1 MSETSSKDKL
11 TLETELD
18 NVRERLTTAEME
30 KSELS
35 HQVKLLKDELDE
47 IESKMKSQ
55 SYQLVQ
61 AVQDLNDQKSASA
74 QIRLLAEE
82 SRNALEEHRMQLKLK
97 NDEIQRLDQHKFH
110 LEQKLRKKH
119 TLYYNR
125 LYIYY
130 EEYMMIVIMKISEY
144 PGA

>member
-18 NVRERLTTAEME
+18 NVRERLTTAEIE

-110 LEQKLRKKH
+110 LEQKLRKKR

-125 LYIYY
+125 LY

-144 PGA
+144 PRA

>member
-11 TLETELD
+11 TLETELE

-47 IESKMKSQ
+47 IEAKMKSQ

-82 SRNALEEHRMQLKLK
+82 SRNALDEHRMQLKLK

-110 LEQKLRKKH
+110 LEQKLRKRH
-119 TLYYNR
+119 TYFNITGYMR
-125 LYIYY
+125 GIYDDCYYY
-130 EEYMMIVIMKISEY
+130 EN
-144 PGA
+144 

>member
-125 LYIYY
+125 LYERNI
-130 EEYMMIVIMKISEY
+130 
-144 PGA
+144 

>member
-1 MSETSSKDKL
+1 MNEKHVSETSSKDKL
-11 TLETELD
+11 TLETELE

-47 IESKMKSQ
+47 IETKMKSQ

-82 SRNALEEHRMQLKLK
+82 SRNALDEHRMQLKLK

-110 LEQKLRKKH
+110 LEQKLRKRH
-119 TLYYNR
+119 TLI
-125 LYIYY
+125 LLKP
-130 EEYMMIVIMKISEY
+130 VI
-144 PGA
+144 

>member
-11 TLETELD
+11 TLETELE

-47 IESKMKSQ
+47 IEAKMKSQ

-82 SRNALEEHRMQLKLK
+82 SRNALDEHRMQLKLK

-119 TLYYNR
+119 TLT
-125 LYIYY
+125 LL
-130 EEYMMIVIMKISEY
+130 
-144 PGA
+144 

>member
-1 MSETSSKDKL
+1 MRIYLSLIEKHVSETTSKDKL
-11 TLETELD
+11 TLETELE

-82 SRNALEEHRMQLKLK
+82 SRNALDEHRMQLKLK

-110 LEQKLRKKH
+110 LEQKLRKRH
-119 TLYYNR
+119 TLI
-125 LYIYY
+125 LL
-130 EEYMMIVIMKISEY
+130 
-144 PGA
+144 

>member
-110 LEQKLRKKH
+110 LEQKLRKRY

-125 LYIYY
+125 LYIYDGIYDDCYY
-130 EEYMMIVIMKISEY
+130 EN
-144 PGA
+144 